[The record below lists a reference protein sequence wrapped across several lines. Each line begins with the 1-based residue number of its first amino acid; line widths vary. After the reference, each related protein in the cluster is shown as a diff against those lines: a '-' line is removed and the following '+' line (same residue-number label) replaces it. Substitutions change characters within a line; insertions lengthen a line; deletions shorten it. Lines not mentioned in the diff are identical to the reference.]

1 MAARGLAGAGAAG
14 EYQILRGGPGD
25 LEPPSGGP
33 VARSTVISGA
43 SYPATISKPGTA
55 TRPPVS
61 RTEAGSKDLQLRGL
75 LALVTVGAAR
85 YAGSMRYCRWRRAD
99 WRRAGPPPA
108 GAAGRCRADRGGHQ
122 RPGADPAVPGVADA
136 GEPAAAGAGHAR
148 QQRHPA
154 GPPRGQAR
162 DRPWGPSTPSRRRD
176 HAGPYRRPDI
186 TGMSASPNARWSGR
200 PRGPRRACR
209 NRRL

>member
-14 EYQILRGGPGD
+14 EYQILPGGPGD
-25 LEPPSGGP
+25 LEPAFRRACS
-33 VARSTVISGA
+33 ARSTVISGA

-85 YAGSMRYCRWRRAD
+85 YAGSMRYRRWRRAD

-162 DRPWGPSTPSRRRD
+162 DRPWGPSAPSRAPRPC
-176 HAGPYRRPDI
+176 GPAS
-186 TGMSASPNARWSGR
+186 SAATSPA
-200 PRGPRRACR
+200 
-209 NRRL
+209 